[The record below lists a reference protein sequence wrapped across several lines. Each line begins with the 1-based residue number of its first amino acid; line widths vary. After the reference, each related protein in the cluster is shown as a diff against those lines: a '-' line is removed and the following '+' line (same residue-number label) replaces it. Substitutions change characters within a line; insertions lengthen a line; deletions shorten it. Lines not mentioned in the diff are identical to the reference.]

1 MTMPKRPTF
10 PTPVL
15 RRLGQKTIDLG
26 LAAAY
31 CGPAHLSGECVVLR
45 TSTRRRTTTK
55 RARWIPMGE
64 AEVVR
69 GTYPHL
75 TALRQASAVN
85 GQAPSPARAR
95 RLGVTIPTSTKQ
107 SNRGC

>member
-1 MTMPKRPTF
+1 MTMPKRPTP

-15 RRLGQKTIDLG
+15 RRPGQKTIDLG

-31 CGPAHLSGECVVLR
+31 CGPAHLSGECVVPR
-45 TSTRRRTTTK
+45 TSTRSRTTTK
-55 RARWIPMGE
+55 RARWIGMGE
-64 AEVVR
+64 TEPVR

-75 TALRQASAVN
+75 TALRQAGAVSKR
-85 GQAPSPARAR
+85 GAAIPA
-95 RLGVTIPTSTKQ
+95 STTQ

>member
-1 MTMPKRPTF
+1 MTMPKRPI
-10 PTPVL
+10 PPSPVL
-15 RRLGQKTIDLG
+15 RRLGQKTIDLR

-31 CGPAHLSGECVVLR
+31 CGPAHLSGECVVPR
-45 TSTRRRTTTK
+45 TSTRSRTTTE

-75 TALRQASAVN
+75 IALRQAGAVSKP
-85 GQAPSPARAR
+85 GAA
-95 RLGVTIPTSTKQ
+95 IPTSTEQ

>member
-1 MTMPKRPTF
+1 
-10 PTPVL
+10 
-15 RRLGQKTIDLG
+15 
-26 LAAAY
+26 
-31 CGPAHLSGECVVLR
+31 
-45 TSTRRRTTTK
+45 
-55 RARWIPMGE
+55 MGE

-75 TALRQASAVN
+75 TALRQASAVSKP
-85 GQAPSPARAR
+85 GQAPSPARPR